1 MSSNL
6 LTRLGFLLVFA
17 SSPIE
22 ASAVSQCHETTSSF
36 VHEVCYNEDT
46 EQLRLKLRSRYYTYC
61 AVPENVAAGLLSAK
75 SKGSFFNSYIKGR
88 YSC

>member
-22 ASAVSQCHETTSSF
+22 AE
-36 VHEVCYNEDT
+36 
-46 EQLRLKLRSRYYTYC
+46 
-61 AVPENVAAGLLSAK
+61 AAGAIDRGEPIASWRDRHK
-75 SKGSFFNSYIKGR
+75 IKTGTTLDGW
-88 YSC
+88 YG